1 MLPLDRA
8 RLLVADPAGWGDVA
22 AAWLI
27 VAAGLACLWLA

>member
-1 MLPLDRA
+1 MLPLDRV

-27 VAAGLACLWLA
+27 VAAGLAILLLA